1 MNLEKEIK
9 MDKKEKVIFF
19 NTLGRE
25 LQEFTPLPTNHVGMY
40 TCGPTVYGRAHIGNL
55 RAYTFADIARR
66 VLEYAGYNVKHVMN
80 ITDVGH
86 LTSNADEGEDKLQK
100 AARET
105 HQTAWEISK
114 KWTTQFLKD
123 VKELNIQPV
132 HVICKATDH
141 IPDQIKLIKKLEEK
155 GYTYKTSDGI
165 YFDTSKF
172 PRYGELARLDIK
184 GLQAGKRIEMGEKR
198 NKTDFALWK
207 FSKPEE
213 NRDMEWDSPWGR
225 GFPGWHIECSA
236 MSMKYLGETFDIH
249 TGGIDH
255 IPIHHTNEI
264 AQSEA
269 ATGKKFVNYWLHSE
283 FLVMSNKEKMSK
295 SVGNIVNL
303 DTLKSNKIPPLAYR
317 YLCLN
322 THYRKP
328 LIYGSEILNSAKTT
342 YFNLIRKVMELKGEN
357 SQIIGLNQLS
367 TQAEKYLVDFKKAV
381 FNDLNTPRALGIMW
395 DLIKENSITPSEKY
409 SLLLDFDRV
418 FGLRLSEIAPSTSQ
432 EKEIPQNILE
442 LFNQR
447 NKFRLNKEWVKA
459 DELRDQLK
467 KEGYQVVD
475 TKEGAKL
482 ERI

>member
-1 MNLEKEIK
+1 
-9 MDKKEKVIFF
+9 MDKKEKINLF

-25 LQEFTPLPTNHVGMY
+25 LQVFTPISDNQIGMY

-55 RAYTFADIARR
+55 RAYTFADVARR
-66 VLEYAGYNVKHVMN
+66 IFEYAGYNVKQVMN

-123 VKELNIQPV
+123 VEELNIQPV

-141 IPDQIKLIKKLEEK
+141 IPEQINLIKRLEKK
-155 GYTYKTSDGI
+155 GYTYLTSDGV

-172 PRYGELARLDIK
+172 PTYGDLAKLDIK
-184 GLQAGKRIEMGEKR
+184 GLQAGKRIEMGEKKS
-198 NKTDFALWK
+198 KTDFALWK

-236 MSMKYLGETFDIH
+236 MSMKYLGETFDVH

-283 FLVMSNKEKMSK
+283 FLVMNDKEKMSK
-295 SVGNIVNL
+295 SLGNIINL
-303 DTLKSNKIPPLAYR
+303 DTLKSNGISPLAYR

-328 LIYGSEILNSAKTT
+328 LSYGSEILNSAKTT
-342 YFNLIRKVMELKGEN
+342 YSNLIKKVIKLKKEN
-357 SQIIGLNQLS
+357 PKIISLNKLS
-367 TQAEKYLVDFKKAV
+367 DPSKEYLNNFKKVV
-381 FNDLNTPRALGIMW
+381 FNDLNTPQALGIMW
-395 DLIKENSITPSEKY
+395 DLIKENSINSSEKY
-409 SLLLDFDRV
+409 SLLLDFDKV
-418 FGLRLSEIAPSTSQ
+418 FGLKLSEISSNNQ
-432 EKEIPQNILE
+432 SNIDIPKNILE

-447 NKFRLNKEWVKA
+447 NHFRLNKDWAKS
-459 DELRDQLK
+459 DELREQLK
-467 KEGYQVVD
+467 KEGYQILD
-475 TKEGAKL
+475 TKDGAKL
-482 ERI
+482 EKI